1 MNRLNNKV
9 AVITG
14 GAAGIGKATARLFL
28 SEGAKVFLVD
38 NQEKELQATVNE
50 LNSPNVAFCRADV
63 SRSTEVKHYV
73 REALKA
79 FDRIDIFFNNAGIEG
94 TVSSIAEY
102 PEEIFDRVIAVN
114 LKGVWLGCQYVI
126 PKMTQGGSVVI
137 TSSVAGLKGFPGLGA
152 YVTSKHGVI
161 GIMRTAALEFA
172 KNGIRVNSIHPGPVT
187 TQMMQRIEEE
197 MSPEKAEE
205 VHKGFE
211 AGIPFRRYATAM
223 EIAQLALFLASD
235 ESKYITGDTH
245 VIDGGMVGK

>member
-1 MNRLNNKV
+1 MNRLTNKV

-14 GAAGIGKATARLFL
+14 GAAGIGKATAQLFL

-38 NQEKELQATVNE
+38 NQEKELQATAKE
-50 LNSPNVAFCRADV
+50 LNSPNVAFCTADV
-63 SRSTEVKHYV
+63 SKSIDVKNYV
-73 REALKA
+73 QKALRT
-79 FDRIDIFFNNAGIEG
+79 FDRIDVFFNNAGIEG
-94 TVSSIAEY
+94 TAKSIAEY

-126 PKMTQGGSVVI
+126 PKMTEGGSVII

-152 YVTSKHGVI
+152 YVASKHGAL

-172 KNGIRVNSIHPGPVT
+172 KTGIRVNSIHPGPVAT
-187 TQMMQRIEEE
+187 KMMQRIEVD

-211 AGIPFRRYATAM
+211 SSIPFRRYATA
-223 EIAQLALFLASD
+223 EEVAQLALFFASD
-235 ESKYITGDTH
+235 DSRYITGDTH
-245 VIDGGMVGK
+245 VIDGGMIGN

>member
-1 MNRLNNKV
+1 MKRLTNKV

-14 GAAGIGKATARLFL
+14 GAAGIGKATAQLFL

-38 NQEKELQATVNE
+38 NQEKELQETAKE
-50 LNSPNVAFCRADV
+50 LNSPNVAFCTADV
-63 SRSTEVKHYV
+63 SKSIDVKNYV
-73 REALKA
+73 QQALRT
-79 FDRIDIFFNNAGIEG
+79 FDRIDVFFNNAGIEG
-94 TVSSIAEY
+94 TAKSIAEY

-126 PKMTQGGSVVI
+126 PKMTEGGSVII

-152 YVTSKHGVI
+152 YVASKHGAL

-172 KNGIRVNSIHPGPVT
+172 KTGIRVNSIHPGPVAT
-187 TQMMQRIEEE
+187 KMMQRIEVD

-211 AGIPFRRYATAM
+211 SSIPFRRYATA
-223 EIAQLALFLASD
+223 EEVAQLALFLASD
-235 ESKYITGDTH
+235 DSRYITGDTH
-245 VIDGGMVGK
+245 VIDGGMIGN

>member
-1 MNRLNNKV
+1 MNRLKNKV

-14 GAAGIGKATARLFL
+14 GAAGIGKATAQLFL
-28 SEGAKVFLVD
+28 SEGARVFLVD
-38 NQEKELQATVNE
+38 NQEKELLATAKE
-50 LNSPNVAFCRADV
+50 LNSPNVAYCTADV
-63 SRSTEVKHYV
+63 SKSADVKKYV
-73 REALKA
+73 REAINA
-79 FDRIDIFFNNAGIEG
+79 FDRIDVFFNNAGIEG

-114 LKGVWLGCQYVI
+114 LKGVWLGCQHLI
-126 PKMTQGGSVVI
+126 PKMTQGGSVII

-187 TQMMQRIEEE
+187 TKMMQRIEVD
-197 MSPEKAEE
+197 MSPDNAEK

-211 AGIPFRRYATAM
+211 ESIPFRRYATA
-223 EIAQLALFLASD
+223 EEVAQLALFLASD
-235 ESKYITGDTH
+235 NSKYITGDTH
-245 VIDGGMVGK
+245 VIDGGMVSK